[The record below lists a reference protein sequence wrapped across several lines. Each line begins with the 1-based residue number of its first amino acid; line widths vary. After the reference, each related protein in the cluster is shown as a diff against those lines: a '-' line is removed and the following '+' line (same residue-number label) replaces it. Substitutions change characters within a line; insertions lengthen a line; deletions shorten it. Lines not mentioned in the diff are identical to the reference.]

1 MLGYPPLLDKT
12 WTGRAE
18 SQGASSFFARYL
30 KRFNAASPWCRFNQW
45 IWSRLQRKS
54 GRRYERSMSGI
65 SMISKIEAE
74 FMEIT
79 TKHVDITEMEW

>member
-1 MLGYPPLLDKT
+1 
-12 WTGRAE
+12 
-18 SQGASSFFARYL
+18 
-30 KRFNAASPWCRFNQW
+30 
-45 IWSRLQRKS
+45 
-54 GRRYERSMSGI
+54 MSGI